1 MKKVIVI
8 SDSFKSTL
16 SSTQI
21 GDIAKRVIPEYFP
34 DCVVEAIPVAD
45 GGEGTVDC
53 MAKALNAPLVT
64 VPVTGPYGEAVN
76 AKFAIFGQRAIIE
89 MASAAGLPMV
99 GNRLNPARTTTYG
112 VGMLIDHAIAN
123 NCTEIYLGLGG
134 SATNDGGCGAA
145 AAMGVKF
152 YNTAGNEFIPVGA
165 TLHEIAH
172 IDISAAK
179 AKLDGITI
187 TIMCDVTNPLCGPKG
202 AANVFGPQKG
212 ADAEMIQMLDAG
224 LKNMAQV
231 ISADLG
237 IDVIDMP
244 GAGAAGG
251 MGAGTVALLG
261 GKLTSGIE
269 AILSLVD
276 FDTRIADADLI
287 ISGEGRLDSQS
298 LDGKVIDGV
307 AAHTSKQKK
316 PLIVIVGCVGDGAE
330 DIYNRGVSA
339 VFPTNRAG
347 LPFEQLKPRAEQ
359 DYEATLRDVM
369 GLLRL
374 GHTGIK

>member
-21 GDIAKRVIPEYFP
+21 ADIAKRVIPAYFP
-34 DCVVEAIPVAD
+34 GCMVEGIPVAD

-53 MAKALNAPLVT
+53 MATALEAPLVT
-64 VPVTGPYGEAVN
+64 VPVTGPYNEPVEAKYAVY
-76 AKFAIFGQRAIIE
+76 GQRAILE

-99 GNRLNPARTTTYG
+99 GDRLNPAVTSTYG
-112 VGMLIDHAIAN
+112 VGMLIDHAVTN
-123 NCTEIYLGLGG
+123 GCTELYLGLGG

-145 AAMGVKF
+145 AAVGVKF
-152 YNTAGNEFIPVGA
+152 YNTAGEAFVPVGA

-172 IDISAAK
+172 IDTSAAK
-179 AKLDGITI
+179 AKLEGVRI

-202 AANVFGPQKG
+202 AAHVFAPQKG
-212 ADAEMIQMLDAG
+212 ADPEMVELLDAG
-224 LKNMAQV
+224 LRNLAAV
-231 ISADLG
+231 IAKDLG

-251 MGAGTVALLG
+251 MGAGAIALLG
-261 GKLTSGIE
+261 GQLTSGIE

-276 FDTRIADADLI
+276 FDARIADADLI
-287 ISGEGRLDSQS
+287 ITGEGRLDSQS
-298 LDGKVIDGV
+298 LEGKVIDGV
-307 AAHTSKQKK
+307 ASHTAKQSK
-316 PLIVIVGCVGDGAE
+316 PLVVIVGCVGDGAE
-330 DIYNRGVSA
+330 RVYDRGVSA

-359 DYEATLRDVM
+359 DYEATLRDVC

-374 GHTGIK
+374 GKTLH